1 MLPPCR
7 RARERI
13 TVLLMY
19 AITISEPGGPDVLA
33 WSEVPGPTPGDG
45 EVLLDVAAAGVNR
58 ADLLQRQGQYPPPK
72 GASDIIGL
80 ECSGTIAELGAG
92 VSGWQVGDQVC
103 ALLSGGGYAQRVVV
117 PAPQLMRLPQGV
129 DLVSAAGLPEVAC
142 TVWSNA
148 VMLGHLGAGETF
160 LVHGGAGG
168 IGTHAIQV
176 GKALGATVA
185 VTAGSAER
193 LAACRELGADITINY
208 REQDFVE
215 AIREATDGR
224 GADVILDNIGAQY
237 LPRNVAALA
246 TGGRLLVIGMQG
258 GRSGE
263 LDLAQLLAKRAL
275 VAATGLRMRPVE
287 GADGKGRIAADVT
300 DKLWPLIGEGKVRP
314 VVGQVLPMEQAGE
327 AHRVMEAGRVV
338 GKVLLQVT

>member
-1 MLPPCR
+1 
-7 RARERI
+7 
-13 TVLLMY
+13 MY
-19 AITISEPGGPDVLA
+19 AITIRQPGGPEVLT
-33 WSEVPGPTPGDG
+33 WSEVPDPTPGAG

-72 GASDIIGL
+72 GASDILGL
-80 ECSGTIAELGAG
+80 ECSGTIAELGAD

-103 ALLSGGGYAQRVVV
+103 ALLAGGGYAQRVAV
-117 PAPQLMRLPQGV
+117 PAPQLMPLPRGV
-129 DLVSAAGLPEVAC
+129 DLVSSAGLPEVAC
-142 TVWSNA
+142 TVWSNV
-148 VMLGHLGAGETF
+148 VMVAHLAAGETL

-185 VTAGSAER
+185 ATAGSAER

-215 AIREATDGR
+215 EIRKATDGR
-224 GADVILDNIGAQY
+224 GADVILDNIGAEY

-258 GRSGE
+258 GRTGE
-263 LDLAQLLAKRAL
+263 LDLAQLLAKRAV
-275 VAATGLRMRPVE
+275 VAATGLRSRPVD
-287 GADGKGRIAADVT
+287 GPDGKGRIVAEVT
-300 DKLWPLIGEGKVRP
+300 AKLWPLIEAGQVRP
-314 VVGQVLPMEQAGE
+314 VVGQVLPMEQAAE
-327 AHRVMEAGRVV
+327 AHRIMEAGRVV
-338 GKVLLQVT
+338 GKVLLRAS